1 MTKFEIFY
9 PVKPWKINQGF
20 GVNGDYYKKF
30 GIKGHNGLDAYAVH
44 GQPVYAAHDGVVT
57 YAGVDAGEGWGV
69 VLRTDGEMS
78 YVGGSA
84 YFKSVY
90 WHLINNI
97 QVKAGQRVKAGQ
109 LLGYADSTGASSG
122 DHLHF
127 AIKPMLKGENEWTFE
142 NVVQNNGY
150 NGAID
155 PTPYFNGYYAVD
167 AQKVL
172 NLLQTMLSLLQKA
185 IPTFRR

>member
-1 MTKFEIFY
+1 MSKFEIFF
-9 PVKPWKINQGF
+9 PVKPWKLNQGF
-20 GVNGDYYKKF
+20 GVNADFYKKY
-30 GIKGHNGLDAYAVH
+30 GLKGHNGLDLYTTH

-57 YAGVDAGEGWGV
+57 YAGVDSAEGWGV
-69 VLRTDGEMS
+69 VLRTNEELE
-78 YVGGSA
+78 YAGGSA
-84 YFKSVY
+84 YFKSIY

-97 QVKAGQRVKAGQ
+97 QVKAGQSVKAGH
-109 LLGYADSTGASSG
+109 LLGYADNTGASTG

-127 AIKPMLKGENEWTFE
+127 AVKPMTVGENDWTFE

-167 AQKVL
+167 SQKVL
-172 NLLQTMLSLLQKA
+172 AIFQSIVNLLRSFL
-185 IPTFRR
+185 R